1 MARAKNTVSE
11 EDLKKCLKGEL
22 GDPAKFNGDIEDVV
36 DHYSIFIKS
45 LLKLTPRP
53 NVSVLTKAAQKVF
66 VVKAEPDT
74 CTKRAQSI
82 CNALLQ
88 KAQEYEE
95 WDEALSSC
103 ESSPQ
108 PTRTKKGTAALP
120 LQSTS
125 KRSRV
130 LQPSTSSPSSR
141 SRILKPNFL
150 DLFGE
155 LK

>member
-1 MARAKNTVSE
+1 MKSGMKLSRA
-11 EDLKKCLKGEL
+11 
-22 GDPAKFNGDIEDVV
+22 
-36 DHYSIFIKS
+36 
-45 LLKLTPRP
+45 
-53 NVSVLTKAAQKVF
+53 
-66 VVKAEPDT
+66 VK
-74 CTKRAQSI
+74 SI
-82 CNALLQ
+82 CDALNR
-88 KAQEYEE
+88 
-95 WDEALSSC
+95 C
-103 ESSPQ
+103 
-108 PTRTKKGTAALP
+108 TLP